1 MAGND
6 LQKTEA
12 WAKAKQMYNLS
23 LDANSGNLKALSN
36 RAYMN
41 LKVIS
46 YLLLPS
52 PAVYLRARLPM
63 PIILPERMP
72 RVLKMVHTHTIV
84 PAFLA

>member
-1 MAGND
+1 MAGYD

-46 YLLLPS
+46 YLL

>member
-46 YLLLPS
+46 YLLLPWETYAS
-52 PAVYLRARLPM
+52 CSSKADRS
-63 PIILPERMP
+63 
-72 RVLKMVHTHTIV
+72 
-84 PAFLA
+84 LAS